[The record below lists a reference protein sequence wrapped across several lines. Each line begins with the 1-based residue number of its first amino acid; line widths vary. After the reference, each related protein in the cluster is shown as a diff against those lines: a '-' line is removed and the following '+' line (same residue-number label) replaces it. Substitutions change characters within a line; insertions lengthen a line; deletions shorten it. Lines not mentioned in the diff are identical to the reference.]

1 MKKLSFLIIINLV
14 LFSSCVCIGSRELII
29 EPVNVTLENFN
40 LDENIIVRFNYNKSN
55 YSKKLPDN
63 FYKILQKYLVNNEI
77 DNILLNCAQRIDF
90 EHKQLKW
97 SFFLTSEPITLFNL
111 RKGGLENKV
120 ILVLKFENQLFFIDS
135 DYIESNIIF
144 KLNDDKTFLQ
154 SDIKQYE
161 KSFSILYNK
170 TDEYNFTIIKK

>member
-1 MKKLSFLIIINLV
+1 M
-14 LFSSCVCIGSRELII
+14 
-29 EPVNVTLENFN
+29 
-40 LDENIIVRFNYNKSN
+40 
-55 YSKKLPDN
+55 
-63 FYKILQKYLVNNEI
+63 
-77 DNILLNCAQRIDF
+77 DF

-111 RKGGLENKV
+111 RKDDPENKV